1 MKYGS
6 TCGECGHI
14 KTAYTL
20 PLNKSKVAAFIK
32 FADRYLR
39 EGKPIAKGELGLTN
53 SQYGNFQNLRHFG
66 IIEQREK
73 GSEWYL
79 TPLGEAFFFGEAS
92 VNVPAAHMAGE
103 TLPPDHPAWAT
114 HEDKPVAMMI
124 GDIEATHYKRR
135 PEYQAEKA
143 GHLL

>member
-6 TCGECGHI
+6 TCGECGHV

-20 PLNKSKVAAFIK
+20 PLNKSMVAAFIR

-39 EGKPIAKGELGLTN
+39 EGKPIAKEELGLTN

-66 IIEQREK
+66 VIEQREK
-73 GSEWYL
+73 GSGWHL
-79 TPLGEAFFFGEAS
+79 TALGEAFYFGEHPLL
-92 VNVPAAHMAGE
+92 VPVAHMGGE
-103 TLPPDHPAWAT
+103 TLPYDHEAWAT
-114 HEDKPVAMMI
+114 HDDKPVAMMI
-124 GDIEATHYKRR
+124 GDIEATHYKKR

-143 GHLL
+143 GHLV